1 MEEELMIDT
10 ITTARPRVAT
20 PRPPTTELARA
31 EARRMLRHPAP
42 WLGIVL
48 SVWWLQGVV
57 DEDWASSRYQGLV
70 SAFGPLLLGIS
81 MAAVTTF
88 CRGRAP
94 VAEDAPVGSGA
105 RATARLLGGLPLVGL
120 VAVIVAAGT
129 AYHRATGG
137 VRLGDEPGLTM
148 HAHHSFPELLQP
160 VLLAGFAVA
169 IGAAVVQLVRS
180 QVAAQVLMFVFWF
193 LVAGT
198 YWLFQGPVAQAL
210 TPLAVQ
216 PNLVEVAPA
225 ETDPTTL
232 PSDWLLSAPSEYQ
245 DHWARLVVSP
255 ELAAWHD
262 VYLVA
267 LTALLVAAVTPGR
280 WRRALLLTGALVAAG
295 AVAMQ
300 LVTAP

>member
-1 MEEELMIDT
+1 MTDT
-10 ITTARPRVAT
+10 LTARPRVAAR
-20 PRPPTTELARA
+20 RPPTTELARA
-31 EARRMLRHPAP
+31 EARRMVRHPAP
-42 WLGIVL
+42 WVGILL

-57 DEDWASSRYQGLV
+57 EEDWASARYEGLI

-81 MAAVTTF
+81 MAAATTF
-88 CRGRAP
+88 GRGRTP

-120 VAVIVAAGT
+120 VAVIVAGGA

-137 VRLGDEPGLTM
+137 VRLGDEPGLTL
-148 HAHHSFPELLQP
+148 HAHHSLPELLQP

-169 IGAAVVQLVRS
+169 LGAAVVQLVRS
-180 QVAAQVLMFVFWF
+180 HLAAQVLVFVFWF

-198 YWLFQGPVAQAL
+198 YWLFQGPVVQAL

-216 PNLVEVAPA
+216 PNLVEVAPV

-232 PSDWLLSAPSEYQ
+232 PSHWLLSAPNDYQ

-267 LTALLVAAVTPGR
+267 LTAVLVAAVTPGR
-280 WRRALLLTGALVAAG
+280 WRRALLLTGTVVAVG
-295 AVAMQ
+295 AVGMQ